1 MKINS
6 KSILLFT
13 ALFAILSAG
22 KTSVY
27 GCGAGEPQFKR
38 SQGSRGCCQPSFLSS
53 WLREATYEKTVLD
66 SEVLARWHL
75 RDHPTTFTVSGK
87 GSTGAVSSSNSDPG
101 NDTLQSFGADLAWV
115 DRGGILRDYS
125 LLVLSQQLLLMRWSQ
140 FRDELKGPF
149 FADYVNSVTHLK
161 RSFWDGDHWFWDGV
175 MHPIQGG
182 ITYHVARSRGA
193 SDLESFAWGLGYSI
207 TYELSPM
214 GQAGI
219 GNIRVSPIDLMV
231 TPMAGMAWAKLEYW
245 LDGKI
250 AQMNDAT
257 DKKILRSLLPAHVI
271 TNLLRFR
278 APWDRRAL
286 E

>member
-1 MKINS
+1 MLSMNMKKNS

-13 ALFAILSAG
+13 ALVAILSAG
-22 KTSVY
+22 KTSLY
-27 GCGAGEPQFKR
+27 GCGAGETQFNCRQGCSKR
-38 SQGSRGCCQPSFLSS
+38 CCQQSFLSS
-53 WLREATYEKTVLD
+53 WLRETTFEKLVLD
-66 SEVLARWHL
+66 SEALAKWHF
-75 RDHPTTFTVSGK
+75 RDLPTTFSC
-87 GSTGAVSSSNSDPG
+87 
-101 NDTLQSFGADLAWV
+101 
-115 DRGGILRDYS
+115 
-125 LLVLSQQLLLMRWSQ
+125 LLMLSQQLLLMRWSQ

-182 ITYHVARSRGA
+182 ITYHIARSRGA
-193 SDLESFAWGLGYSI
+193 SELESFAWGLGYSI
-207 TYELSPM
+207 TYELSPV

-219 GNIRVSPIDLMV
+219 GNIRVSPVDLVV
-231 TPMAGMAWAKLEYW
+231 TPVAGMAWAKLEYW

-257 DKKILRSLLPAHVI
+257 DKKILRSLLIAHVI